1 MILEPKKIKSGTVSP
16 SICHEV
22 MGPDAM
28 IFIFCLKLLKDKLV
42 KPEVKMR
49 SLGGALIQCGRCPC
63 RRVGGGFGATRGS
76 VRGRLLFFVDVHSLC
91 EIISR
96 EERAREDTETV
107 VSKAR
112 SGAAGETER
121 VSP

>member
-1 MILEPKKIKSGTVSP
+1 
-16 SICHEV
+16 
-22 MGPDAM
+22 
-28 IFIFCLKLLKDKLV
+28 
-42 KPEVKMR
+42 MR

-63 RRVGGGFGATRGS
+63 RRRVGDGFGATRGS

-91 EIISR
+91 EIISG
-96 EERAREDTETV
+96 EERAREDTETA